1 MQPRNSNQ
9 GAGRLTLHYHN
20 WVCIT
25 QNSFILNIIKYGL
38 KLNFSSP
45 PPMLSLSPF
54 PFSPSQ
60 ALAISNE
67 VSTLL
72 SKTAIAVIDPDPDQ
86 CVNQIFP
93 VPKKDSG
100 DYRVI
105 LNLKILNE
113 YIHKSK
119 FKLEGYSIIINMI
132 CRGDFMCS
140 IDMRDAFLM
149 VSMFPDFFRFLCFI
163 WEGVRYCYTCMP
175 FGLTSAPRIF
185 TKIMKCVLVFL
196 RSRGLRVT
204 AFFDDLIIFAESAS
218 LLLEHLHFACLI
230 LKSLGFLINETKSSF
245 VPCQRM
251 LHLGFI
257 WDSLSFTLSVPS
269 EKVADLKLLCN
280 TALAGPVSLRF
291 LQRILGT
298 VESFRLAFPMAALH
312 YRHLQREVAS
322 KVSSGVRWDRKIVP
336 SVSSKLDLKWWS
348 ECPISLL
355 PRSLAPFAHDISV
368 TTDSSSFAWGA
379 YSSLNTEVSGQWSE
393 EETALHINVL
403 EMKAVLFAFYSLF
416 RNHSNVSI
424 LVKCDNT
431 TAVSYINNYGGVRSP
446 DITDLVVE
454 LYDFCL
460 LRGISI
466 KASYLEG
473 RRNVR
478 ADALSRRS
486 RDHCYSLP
494 SHLFLHF
501 CSHFNISPLIDLF
514 ASRENAKLNCY
525 ISDGP
530 DPQAIGFDAFCTI
543 WPNCIYAFPPVVLI
557 DKFISCFKQ
566 LPDMEGLLIVPFW
579 PGQPYFST
587 LLSIIIDIPVLFSAS
602 LLEGT
607 AAAPKPLSKLLACV
621 ISSRVEKQKD
631 FLQNLSQNCSDRWIQ
646 KHSQHTA
653 ATSSIITLGWL
664 EGVQLY
670 ATPLSI

>member
-312 YRHLQREVAS
+312 YRHLQHEVAS

-424 LVKCDNT
+424 LIKCDNT

-621 ISSRVEKQKD
+621 ISSRVDKQKV
-631 FLQNLSQNCSDRWIQ
+631 FLEKLSQNCSDQWTQ
-646 KHSQHTA
+646 KHLQHTVV
-653 ATSSIITLGWL
+653 TSSTTTIGWL
-664 EGVQLY
+664 KGVQLY